1 MFTAKEKETLKDFVV
16 ILAERMQQTKPGEW
30 ETVRVKQMIFSAKHY
45 AHWINDNFGCAT
57 RVVETK
63 IGGPYYEV
71 QVQKSKKQP
80 YAK

>member
-30 ETVRVKQMIFSAKHY
+30 ETINSKTIKVAADHKAY
-45 AHWINDNFGCAT
+45 WINDNFGCAT
-57 RVVETK
+57 RVVK
-63 IGGPYYEV
+63 SKYHDSYLV

-80 YAK
+80 FAK